1 MGAGSHLGTPGGPT
15 QHETNRTAR
24 CQPEKFPPLYK
35 KEMSCSP
42 NPNCYTPP
50 PPKSPIPLPLTSPS
64 DSTLSLSLSLSLSPP
79 ATPKERQTTRRSRSP
94 PPPVCSPG
102 RLSGPP
108 FRRRRYSPPLR
119 YPLRCCACAL
129 PPLRGERRMGPSE
142 AGATGLRPVARRWR
156 HGKAKSGD
164 VHPDPEEWCGLQVAR
179 WHVLGRRAILG
190 RPTQKKQLV
199 GPCLSR

>member
-1 MGAGSHLGTPGGPT
+1 VGAGSHLGTPGGPT

-64 DSTLSLSLSLSLSPP
+64 DSTLSLSLSLSFSLSPP

-119 YPLRCCACAL
+119 YPLCCAAPVRYPLCAGSDAWGQAK
-129 PPLRGERRMGPSE
+129 PELRACDLWRDGGGMGRPR
-142 AGATGLRPVARRWR
+142 AATSIQIQ
-156 HGKAKSGD
+156 KSGAGFRLPAGTCWAA
-164 VHPDPEEWCGLQVAR
+164 VLFWAAQHKKNSSWAR
-179 WHVLGRRAILG
+179 A
-190 RPTQKKQLV
+190 
-199 GPCLSR
+199 